1 LSNIETVLRIS
12 MKTERAQAIR
22 QFLFSNGSSPI
33 ATIAQAVGASIPTLR
48 RDLAELELQGV
59 ILRTHGGARLAD
71 EFEVEV
77 AFEQREAKS
86 LTAKRAIGDMAYE
99 MLRPGSSVFLD
110 SGTTVLQLARR
121 IRVNPLPL
129 NVFTNCLPAAQ
140 MLIDVAGV
148 RVTLLGGQLR
158 KENSSVVGPLAE
170 DMLMGL
176 WFSQLFLGA
185 GAIADDGAMSSVDEN
200 EARLNSVML
209 ARADESF
216 LLADS
221 GKFGQRLTYRVA
233 PISKLKAVITDNTL
247 SPDWVERIEAMG
259 VGLCQAELPEGVVA
273 R

>member
-1 LSNIETVLRIS
+1 

-22 QFLFSNGSSPI
+22 QFLFSHGVSPI
-33 ATIAQAVGASIPTLR
+33 ATIAQAVGASVPTLR
-48 RDLAELELQGV
+48 RDLAELEEKGV
-59 ILRTHGGARLAD
+59 VMRTHGGARLAE

-77 AFEQREAKS
+77 AFEQREAQS
-86 LTAKRAIGDMAYE
+86 LTAKRAIGDLAYDL
-99 MLRPGSSVFLD
+99 LRPGASIFLD

-170 DMLMGL
+170 DMLSGL

-185 GAIADDGAMSSVDEN
+185 GAIGEDGNMTSVDEN

-209 ARADESF
+209 SRAEHSY
-216 LLADS
+216 LLADA
-221 GKFGQRLTYRVA
+221 GKFSQRLTYRVA
-233 PISKLKAVITDNTL
+233 SISALKAVITDAAI
-247 SPDWVERIEAMG
+247 SPEWAERVQSLG
-259 VGLCQAELPEGVVA
+259 VGLHRAAMPDGSGS